1 MLIKQIYEEYGLP
14 IEKIINKEYKK
25 LGLKIAE
32 AMVLLALFSIYERRR
47 TFSINAISKRVEYD
61 KDEIAKLINSLE
73 EKGFFSVILE
83 TTIDG
88 KERESFSLDPAFKK
102 INDLILKNYN
112 NKKQELAAT
121 HIGDMIILLENR
133 LGRVLSAYEMEL
145 LRNWY
150 LNDNLTHDKIE
161 VTIKKEVASNRFSI
175 NHLDR
180 ILMATPIQDLE
191 VDPKTAAFLDQLYKK
206 IK

>member
-112 NKKQELAAT
+112 DKKQELAAT

-180 ILMATPIQDLE
+180 VLMATPSQDLE

>member
-83 TTIDG
+83 TTSDG

-112 NKKQELAAT
+112 DKKQELAAT
-121 HIGDMIILLENR
+121 HIGDMIVLLENR

>member
-102 INDLILKNYN
+102 INDLIFKNYN